1 MHPLFLRLCIILLC
15 PMAATSLRAQHT
27 ISGKVTGASGEP
39 LPFAMLHLLS
49 AKDSSMLQSSF
60 PDSLGHYTLTLPAPD
75 ALCLEAVAM
84 GYHSGY
90 FSLKDTAADQVLD
103 IVLQEAKQEMK
114 EVTVTAAK
122 PLLERRPDR
131 LIFNVS
137 SSVTAMGGNA
147 IDALKKAPGVWIRQQ
162 DNTINLVG
170 KSYVQVLINDR
181 LQQLSGE
188 DLMALLQSIP
198 SDHIDRIEVIT
209 APPAKYDAAGS
220 AGFVNIVLKKNGREG
235 LNGSLR
241 VAYEQAAYGKGSG
254 GADLNYRNGK
264 LNLYS
269 SASYSN
275 GSNQI
280 TERLNTPYP
289 SQLFRV
295 EDHYQ
300 RRLRPQQYT
309 IGADYE
315 LHRNGI
321 LGVELNAN
329 IQDRT
334 NNGYTD
340 TRALALANGNLD
352 SALKTLSHSTALSH
366 NYVANINYVWS
377 IDSSGKKL
385 SLNGNRLWFNSRRAN
400 DFNTLHYR
408 DNFIT
413 PTGIVSNNNT
423 DGRQDIGITTM
434 QADLSLPLHGL
445 SLSLGGKLSFIDNR
459 SDNHF
464 YYRAQGAVYED
475 PAISNAFTYHEKV
488 QALYVSG
495 EKNMGKW
502 SFQGGLRAEYTQTTG
517 YSVSLDQRNDNR
529 YLKLFPS
536 AFIQYR
542 LNEDHTWGLSY
553 SKRINRPDYRSLD
566 PYRAYATPYHY
577 GQGNPFLRPAL
588 NHNVELTYTFKGR
601 YTFAAFYQYEKD
613 HFGSVWMTDPVHKVT
628 SGISRNFADF
638 SAYGL
643 NVTGSLQPL
652 GFWEM
657 QGQLSAQM
665 QQLKSR
671 EYTITEQ
678 SYSLPLYYLSLSNSF
693 TLNRSRTLIAELN
706 GFYLSRSREDF
717 LELRPMGAIDAGL
730 KVLLLDK
737 RLVLGLNA
745 SDILA
750 SQKARGLH
758 IVTGQTIDNYF
769 DTRNVR
775 LTASYKWG
783 NSKLKARRERNTGIE
798 EEKARAGQ

>member
-1 MHPLFLRLCIILLC
+1 
-15 PMAATSLRAQHT
+15 MAATSLKAQHT

-49 AKDSSMLQSSF
+49 GKDSSMLQSTF
-60 PDSLGHYTLTLPAPD
+60 PDSLGHYTLMLPAPENF
-75 ALCLEAVAM
+75 CLEVAAM
-84 GYHSGY
+84 GYYTQY
-90 FSLKDTAADQVLD
+90 FMLKDTATTDQLLD
-103 IVLQEAKQEMK
+103 IVLQEVKQEI
-114 EVTVTAAK
+114 EEITVTAAK
-122 PLLERRPDR
+122 PLLERKPDR

-147 IDALKKAPGVWIRQQ
+147 IDALKKVPGVWIRQQ

-170 KSYVQVLINDR
+170 KSNVQVLIDDR

-188 DLMALLQSIP
+188 DLMTLLQSIP

-209 APPAKYDAAGS
+209 APPARYDASGN
-220 AGFVNIVLKKNGREG
+220 AGFVNIVLKKNSRQG
-235 LNGSLR
+235 LNASVR
-241 VAYEQAAYGKGSG
+241 AAYEQATYGKGSG
-254 GADLNYRNGK
+254 GIDLNYRNGK
-264 LNLYS
+264 WNLYS
-269 SASYSN
+269 NAGYSN

-280 TERLNTPYP
+280 AERLNTPYP
-289 SQLFRV
+289 AQLFRV
-295 EDHYQ
+295 EDHYE

-309 IGADYE
+309 VGADYE

-321 LGVELNAN
+321 LGVQLNAN
-329 IQDRT
+329 IQDRV
-334 NNGYTD
+334 NNSYTD
-340 TRALALANGNLD
+340 TRALALADGSLD

-385 SLNGNRLWFNSRRAN
+385 SLNGNRLWFSSRRDN
-400 DFNTLHYR
+400 DFSTLHYS
-408 DNFIT
+408 DDFIT
-413 PTGIVSNNNT
+413 PTGIASDNSTAGN
-423 DGRQDIGITTM
+423 QDIGITTM
-434 QADLSLPLHGL
+434 QADLSLPLRWL

-464 YYRAQGAVYED
+464 YYRTQGMAYED
-475 PAISNAFTYHEKV
+475 PDISNAFTYHEKV
-488 QALYVSG
+488 QALYISG
-495 EKNMGKW
+495 EKTIGKW

-517 YSVSLDQRNDNR
+517 YSLSLNQRNDNR

-536 AFIQYR
+536 AFIQYQ
-542 LNEDHTWGLSY
+542 LNEDHTWVLSY

-588 NHNVELTYTFKGR
+588 NHNVELAYTFKGR

-613 HFGSVWMTDPVHKVT
+613 HFGSVWMTDPMLKVT

-638 SAYGL
+638 IAYGL

-652 GFWEM
+652 GFWEL

-671 EYTITEQ
+671 EYTSTEQ

-745 SDILA
+745 SDMLA
-750 SQKARGLH
+750 SQKARGRH

-775 LTASYKWG
+775 FTASYKWG
-783 NSKLKARRERNTGIE
+783 NSKLKARRERSTGIE